1 MQHHFLSEKITIL
14 TLKAHLKTMSANSV
28 PVVAIQTA
36 VMVFH
41 VVSSIPLTLSRILC
55 TFVNNQAIPILLYR
69 SSKYKQKSQAVKFV
83 NPHFTFLSD

>member
-41 VVSSIPLTLSRILC
+41 VVPSIPLTLSRILC
-55 TFVNNQAIPILLYR
+55 AFVNNQAIPILYR